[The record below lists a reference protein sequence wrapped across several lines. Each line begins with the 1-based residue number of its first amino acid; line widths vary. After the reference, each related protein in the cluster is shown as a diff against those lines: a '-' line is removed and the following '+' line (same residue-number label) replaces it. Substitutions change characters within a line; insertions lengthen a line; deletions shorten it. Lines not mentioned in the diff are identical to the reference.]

1 MGAMVGANML
11 GKLNV
16 GGIGG
21 AAGGSSGGGYQ
32 PRMFGARANP
42 SAGNESSD
50 NSGVGNRAS
59 YAARFGAANP
69 QSNTGSGGV
78 AASMDYA
85 SNKKLLTGSMT
96 DSFGPGRDKEEP
108 KAQSFQTPNKTV
120 QAQLEDMDEP
130 NLDLSTPDERP

>member
-1 MGAMVGANML
+1 MVGANML
-11 GKLNV
+11 GKL
-16 GGIGG
+16 GLGG
-21 AAGGSSGGGYQ
+21 ANVSGASTGGYQ

-42 SAGNESSD
+42 GSANESSD

-59 YAARFGAANP
+59 YAARFGATNP
-69 QSNTGSGGV
+69 QSSTGSGGV
-78 AASMDYA
+78 AASMDYN

-96 DSFGPGRDKEEP
+96 DSFGPGRDKEEQ
-108 KAQSFQTPNKTV
+108 KAKSFTTPNKTA